1 MTQKEKIKELDDL
14 IWRVYPFA
22 ECNMKVNEM
31 FTKFQEL
38 IEENKRLHSVME
50 SDRMRMQY
58 YEDKIRELEEK
69 ISMFEIYVKAGEKIA
84 NLEKDFD

>member
-1 MTQKEKIKELDDL
+1 MTQKEKIKELNDL

-22 ECNMKVNEM
+22 DCNMKVNDM
-31 FTKFQEL
+31 FTKVQEL
-38 IEENKRLHSVME
+38 IEENKHLNSVME
-50 SDRMRMQY
+50 SDRMRFQY

>member
-1 MTQKEKIKELDDL
+1 MTQKEKIKELNDL
-14 IWRVYPFA
+14 IWRVYPFCD
-22 ECNMKVNEM
+22 CNMKVDEM
-31 FTKFQEL
+31 YTKFHDL
-38 IEENKRLHSVME
+38 IEENKQLHCELE

-84 NLEKDFD
+84 HLEKDFD

>member
-1 MTQKEKIKELDDL
+1 MTQKEKIKELNDL

-22 ECNMKVNEM
+22 DCNMKVNEM
-31 FTKFQEL
+31 FNRFQEL
-38 IEENKRLHSVME
+38 IEQNNRLYSELE
-50 SDRMRMQY
+50 SDKMRMQY

-69 ISMFEIYVKAGEKIA
+69 ISKFEIYVKAGEKIA

>member
-1 MTQKEKIKELDDL
+1 MTQKEKIKELNDL

-50 SDRMRMQY
+50 SNRMRMQY

-69 ISMFEIYVKAGEKIA
+69 FSMFEIYVKAGEKIA

>member
-1 MTQKEKIKELDDL
+1 MTQKEKIKELNDL

-22 ECNMKVNEM
+22 ECNMKVNDM
-31 FTKFQEL
+31 FTKFQDL

-50 SDRMRMQY
+50 ADRMRMEY

>member
-1 MTQKEKIKELDDL
+1 MTQKEKIKELNDL
-14 IWRVYPFA
+14 IWRVYPFT
-22 ECNMKVNEM
+22 ECNMKVNDM
-31 FTKFQEL
+31 FTKFQDL

-50 SDRMRMQY
+50 DDRMRMQY

>member
-1 MTQKEKIKELDDL
+1 MTQKEKIKELNDL

-31 FTKFQEL
+31 FNKFHDL
-38 IEENKRLHSVME
+38 IEQNKQLQCELE
-50 SDRMRMQY
+50 SDKMRMQY
-58 YEDKIRELEEK
+58 YEERIRELEDK